1 MSAMSMSAMVTG
13 AMVTSAM
20 VTGAMVLSTIR
31 RRRCRWAGA
40 AVLMVAAATAVPAMA
55 ATAPDPAPAPGA
67 AALALHCGHW
77 FDAKAGQRLGAATVV
92 VQGERIREIKPGRIE
107 VPGATAI
114 DLGDA
119 TCLPGLIDAHTHLS
133 LTTDADPLRWN
144 LADFAVRSVVHAQ
157 RTLQAGFTT
166 VRDMSDINNETVALR
181 NAVDAG
187 IVPGPRIFTAGRPI
201 GSTGGHAD
209 WSVGLRADLQRDL
222 GPNNGIANG
231 PDEAMK
237 AVRQHYKDGVDT
249 IKIMASSSLFEDQPG
264 GAIPHMTLAEIKAV
278 ADTARE
284 YGLTVGAH
292 AHDPESIRRAVLGGV
307 DSIEHGTFIDAASA
321 ELMKLHGTWFVPTI
335 CVGKIVA
342 ENADEWGSESP
353 QEAARMR
360 TFGNLMQAGAGRAYK
375 AGVKVAFG
383 SDEGACPHGEN
394 AREFVYMVEAG
405 MPPAY
410 ALQAATTHAAELLKK
425 SADLGTLEAGKFA
438 DVVAVPG
445 DPLQDIAT
453 MRKVVFVMKGGR
465 VYRQDDR
472 PVAAN

>member
-1 MSAMSMSAMVTG
+1 MSVIRKRRRHG
-13 AMVTSAM
+13 AGAVVLAALAALAVLPPAAAESSPPPATSAG
-20 VTGAMVLSTIR
+20 VQ
-31 RRRCRWAGA
+31 
-40 AVLMVAAATAVPAMA
+40 
-55 ATAPDPAPAPGA
+55 
-67 AALALHCGHW
+67 ALHCGYL
-77 FDAKAGQRLGAATVV
+77 FDAKAGKRLGATTIV
-92 VQGERIREIKPGRIE
+92 VQGERIREVKPGRAE

-133 LTTDADPLRWN
+133 LSTDADPLRWN
-144 LADFAVRSVVHAQ
+144 LADFAVRSVVHAR
-157 RTLQAGFTT
+157 RTLLAGFTT
-166 VRDMSDINNETVALR
+166 VRDMSDINNETIALR

-187 IVPGPRIFTAGRPI
+187 IVPGPRILTAGRPI

-209 WSVGLRADLQRDL
+209 WSVDLRADLQRDL
-222 GPNNGIANG
+222 GPKNGIANG
-231 PDEAMK
+231 PAEAAK
-237 AVRQHYKDGVDT
+237 TVRQHYKDGVDT
-249 IKIMASSSLFEDQPG
+249 IKIMASSSLFEDLPG
-264 GAIPHMTLAEIKAV
+264 GAIPHMTLIEIKAV
-278 ADTARE
+278 VDTARD

-321 ELMKLHGTWFVPTI
+321 ALMKQHGTWFVPTI

-342 ENADEWGSESP
+342 EHADEWSGGSP

-360 TFGNLMQAGAGRAYK
+360 TFGNLMQASAGRAYK

-445 DPLQDIAT
+445 DPLQDIAV
-453 MRKVVFVMKGGR
+453 MRKVAFVMKGGR
-465 VYRQDDR
+465 VYERDGK
-472 PVAAN
+472 PVSVD